1 MVVKREKYC
10 YNENEKRKDCAM
22 GDTKIQW
29 HPGFVAAIDLE
40 FRENRDDLIYEKEY
54 NLSTKPLEIDLL
66 VIKKEPDV
74 QISNETGKLFRGH
87 NILEYKSPEDHL
99 DIDVFYKTGAYGS
112 LYKSFGETVDERA
125 ADDITITIIRD
136 AKPEGLFRY
145 FKEHGI
151 RMTNP
156 YAGIYYVSDAVLFPT
171 QIVVGKELEQK
182 DHAWIKALSDK
193 VQEQEMRELLERI
206 NGLTHKFDRELA
218 DSVLE
223 VSIRANRQVVEEL
236 RGGDKMCKALLEIM
250 EPEID
255 KIIGEIR
262 ADDAHNSIIRAVKS
276 FRDLGVDDERIKGLL
291 VKNYELS
298 PNDAATYL

>member
-1 MVVKREKYC
+1 M
-10 YNENEKRKDCAM
+10 N
-22 GDTKIQW
+22 
-29 HPGFVAAIDLE
+29 LE

-74 QISNETGKLFRGH
+74 QTSNEIGKLFRGH
-87 NILEYKSPEDHL
+87 NIVEYKSPEDHL

-156 YAGIYYVSDAVLFPT
+156 YTGIYYVSDAVLFPT

-223 VSIRANRQVVEEL
+223 VSIRANRQVVEGL

>member
-1 MVVKREKYC
+1 
-10 YNENEKRKDCAM
+10 M

-29 HPGFVAAIDLE
+29 HPGFVAAMNLE
-40 FRENRDDLIYEKEY
+40 FEDNRGALIFEKEY
-54 NLSTKPLEIDLL
+54 NLNTGPLEIDLL
-66 VIKKEPDV
+66 VIKKEPGV
-74 QISNETGKLFRGH
+74 QISNEIGKLFRGH
-87 NILEYKSPEDHL
+87 NVVEYKSPEDHL

>member
-1 MVVKREKYC
+1 MS
-10 YNENEKRKDCAM
+10 
-22 GDTKIQW
+22 GTKIQW

-40 FRENRDDLIYEKEY
+40 FKENRDDLIYEKEY

-74 QISNETGKLFRGH
+74 QVSNEIGKLFRGH
-87 NILEYKSPEDHL
+87 NIVEYKSPEDHL
-99 DIDVFYKTGAYGS
+99 DIDVFYKASAYGC

-125 ADDITITIIRD
+125 ANDITISIIRD

-151 RMTNP
+151 RVTNP

-171 QIVVGKELEQK
+171 QLVVGKELEQK
-182 DHAWIKALSDK
+182 DHTWIKALSDK
-193 VQEQEMRELLERI
+193 VQEQEMRELLEQI
-206 NGLTHKFDRELA
+206 SNLAHKFDKELA

-255 KIIGEIR
+255 KIR
-262 ADDAHNSIIRAVKS
+262 ADDARNLIIRSVRS
-276 FRDLGVDDERIKGLL
+276 FRLRSWSALRRATWCSISSTAFVRLL
-291 VKNYELS
+291 QG
-298 PNDAATYL
+298 

>member
-1 MVVKREKYC
+1 MS
-10 YNENEKRKDCAM
+10 
-22 GDTKIQW
+22 DTKIQW
-29 HPGFVAAIDLE
+29 HPDFVAAIDLE
-40 FRENRDDLIYEKEY
+40 FKENRDDLIYEKEY

-74 QISNETGKLFRGH
+74 QVSNEIGKLFRGH
-87 NILEYKSPEDHL
+87 NIVEYKSPEDHL
-99 DIDVFYKTGAYGS
+99 DIDVFYKASAYGC

-125 ADDITITIIRD
+125 ANDITISIIRD

-151 RMTNP
+151 RVTNP

-171 QIVVGKELEQK
+171 QLVVGKELEQK
-182 DHAWIKALSDK
+182 DHTWIKALSDK
-193 VQEQEMRELLERI
+193 VQEQEMRELLEQI
-206 NGLTHKFDRELA
+206 SNLAHKFDKELA

-255 KIIGEIR
+255 KIR
-262 ADDAHNSIIRAVKS
+262 ADDARNLIIRSVRS
-276 FRDLGVDDERIKGLL
+276 FRDLGASDERIQEILM
-291 VKNYELS
+291 KNYELS
-298 PNDAATYL
+298 SEEAAAYL

>member
-1 MVVKREKYC
+1 MS
-10 YNENEKRKDCAM
+10 
-22 GDTKIQW
+22 GTKIQW

-40 FRENRDDLIYEKEY
+40 FKENRDDLIYEKEY

-74 QISNETGKLFRGH
+74 QVSNEIGKLFRGH
-87 NILEYKSPEDHL
+87 NIVEYKSPEDHL
-99 DIDVFYKTGAYGS
+99 DIDVFYKASAYGC

-125 ADDITITIIRD
+125 ANDITISIIRD

-151 RMTNP
+151 RVTNP

-171 QIVVGKELEQK
+171 QLVVGKELEQK
-182 DHAWIKALSDK
+182 DHTWIKALSDK
-193 VQEQEMRELLERI
+193 VQEQEMRELLEQI
-206 NGLTHKFDRELA
+206 SNLAHKFDKELA

-255 KIIGEIR
+255 KIR
-262 ADDAHNSIIRAVKS
+262 ADDARNLIIRSVRS
-276 FRDLGVDDERIKGLL
+276 FRDLGASDERIQEILM
-291 VKNYELS
+291 KNYELS
-298 PNDAATYL
+298 SEEAAAYL

>member
-1 MVVKREKYC
+1 MS
-10 YNENEKRKDCAM
+10 
-22 GDTKIQW
+22 GTKIQW

-40 FRENRDDLIYEKEY
+40 FKENRDDLIYEKEY
-54 NLSTKPLEIDLL
+54 NLSTKTLEIDLL

-74 QISNETGKLFRGH
+74 QVSNEIGKLFRGH
-87 NILEYKSPEDHL
+87 NIVEYKSPEDHL
-99 DIDVFYKTGAYGS
+99 DIDVFYKASAYGC

-125 ADDITITIIRD
+125 ANDITISIIRD

-151 RMTNP
+151 RVTNP

-171 QIVVGKELEQK
+171 QLVVGKELEQK
-182 DHAWIKALSDK
+182 DHTWIKALSDK
-193 VQEQEMRELLERI
+193 VQEQEMRELLEQI
-206 NGLTHKFDRELA
+206 SNLAHKFDKELA

-255 KIIGEIR
+255 KIR
-262 ADDAHNSIIRAVKS
+262 ADDARNLIIRSVRS
-276 FRDLGVDDERIKGLL
+276 FRDLGASDERIQEILM
-291 VKNYELS
+291 KNYELS
-298 PNDAATYL
+298 SEEAAAYL

>member
-1 MVVKREKYC
+1 MS
-10 YNENEKRKDCAM
+10 
-22 GDTKIQW
+22 GTKIQW

-40 FRENRDDLIYEKEY
+40 FKENRDDLIYEKEY

-74 QISNETGKLFRGH
+74 QVSNEIGKLFRGH
-87 NILEYKSPEDHL
+87 NIVEYKSPEDHL
-99 DIDVFYKTGAYGS
+99 DIDVFYKASAYGC

-125 ADDITITIIRD
+125 ANDITISIIRD

-151 RMTNP
+151 RVTNP

-182 DHAWIKALSDK
+182 DHTWIKALSDK
-193 VQEQEMRELLERI
+193 VQEQEMRELLEQI
-206 NGLTHKFDRELA
+206 SNLAHKFDKELA

-255 KIIGEIR
+255 KIR
-262 ADDAHNSIIRAVKS
+262 ADDARNLIIRSVRS
-276 FRDLGVDDERIKGLL
+276 FRDLGASDERIQEILM
-291 VKNYELS
+291 KNYELS
-298 PNDAATYL
+298 SEEAAAYL

>member
-1 MVVKREKYC
+1 MS
-10 YNENEKRKDCAM
+10 
-22 GDTKIQW
+22 GTKIQW

-40 FRENRDDLIYEKEY
+40 FKENRDDLIYEKEY

-74 QISNETGKLFRGH
+74 QVSNEIGKLFRGH
-87 NILEYKSPEDHL
+87 NIVEYKSPEDHL
-99 DIDVFYKTGAYGS
+99 DIDVFYKTSAYGC

-125 ADDITITIIRD
+125 ANDITISIIRD

-151 RMTNP
+151 RVTNP

-182 DHAWIKALSDK
+182 GHTWIKALSDK
-193 VQEQEMRELLERI
+193 VQEQEMRELLEQI
-206 NGLTHKFDRELA
+206 SNLTHKFDKELA

-250 EPEID
+250 EPEINKMVD
-255 KIIGEIR
+255 KIR
-262 ADDAHNSIIRAVKS
+262 ADDARNLIIRSVRS
-276 FRDLGVDDERIKGLL
+276 FRDLGASDERIQEILM
-291 VKNYELS
+291 KNYELS
-298 PNDAATYL
+298 SEEAAAYL

>member
-1 MVVKREKYC
+1 MS
-10 YNENEKRKDCAM
+10 
-22 GDTKIQW
+22 GTKIQW

-40 FRENRDDLIYEKEY
+40 FKENRDDLIYEKEY

-74 QISNETGKLFRGH
+74 QVSNEIGKLFRGH
-87 NILEYKSPEDHL
+87 NIVEYKSPEDHL
-99 DIDVFYKTGAYGS
+99 DIDVFYKASAYGC

-125 ADDITITIIRD
+125 ANDITISIIRD

-151 RMTNP
+151 RVTNP

-182 DHAWIKALSDK
+182 DHTWIKALSDK
-193 VQEQEMRELLERI
+193 VQEQEMRELLEQI
-206 NGLTHKFDRELA
+206 SNLTHKFDKELA

-255 KIIGEIR
+255 KIR
-262 ADDAHNSIIRAVKS
+262 ADDARNLIIRSVRS
-276 FRDLGVDDERIKGLL
+276 FRDLGASDERIQEILM
-291 VKNYELS
+291 KNYELS
-298 PNDAATYL
+298 SEEAAAYL

>member
-1 MVVKREKYC
+1 MS
-10 YNENEKRKDCAM
+10 
-22 GDTKIQW
+22 DTKIQW
-29 HPGFVAAIDLE
+29 HPDFVAAIDLG
-40 FRENRDDLIYEKEY
+40 FKKNRDDLIYEKEY

-74 QISNETGKLFRGH
+74 QVSNQIGKLFRGH
-87 NILEYKSPEDHL
+87 NIVEYKSPEDHL
-99 DIDVFYKTGAYGS
+99 DIDVFYKASAYGC

-125 ADDITITIIRD
+125 ANDITISIIRD

-151 RMTNP
+151 RVTNP

-171 QIVVGKELEQK
+171 QLVVGKELEQK
-182 DHAWIKALSDK
+182 DHTWIKALSDK
-193 VQEQEMRELLERI
+193 VQEQEMRELLEQI
-206 NGLTHKFDRELA
+206 SNLAHKFDKELA

-255 KIIGEIR
+255 KIR
-262 ADDAHNSIIRAVKS
+262 ADDARNLIIRSVRS
-276 FRDLGVDDERIKGLL
+276 FRDLGASDERIQEILM
-291 VKNYELS
+291 KNYELS
-298 PNDAATYL
+298 SEEAAAYL

>member
-1 MVVKREKYC
+1 MS
-10 YNENEKRKDCAM
+10 
-22 GDTKIQW
+22 GTKIQW
-29 HPGFVAAIDLE
+29 HPGFVAAIDLG
-40 FRENRDDLIYEKEY
+40 FKKNRDDLIYEKEY

-74 QISNETGKLFRGH
+74 QVSNEIGKLFRGH
-87 NILEYKSPEDHL
+87 NIVEYKSPEDHL
-99 DIDVFYKTGAYGS
+99 DIDVFYKASAYGC

-125 ADDITITIIRD
+125 ANDITISIIRD

-151 RMTNP
+151 RVTNP

-182 DHAWIKALSDK
+182 DHTWIKALSDK
-193 VQEQEMRELLERI
+193 VQEQEMRELLEQI
-206 NGLTHKFDRELA
+206 SNLAHKFDKELA

-255 KIIGEIR
+255 KIR
-262 ADDAHNSIIRAVKS
+262 ADDARNLIIRSVRS
-276 FRDLGVDDERIKGLL
+276 FRDLGASDERIQEILM
-291 VKNYELS
+291 KNYELS
-298 PNDAATYL
+298 SEEAAAYL